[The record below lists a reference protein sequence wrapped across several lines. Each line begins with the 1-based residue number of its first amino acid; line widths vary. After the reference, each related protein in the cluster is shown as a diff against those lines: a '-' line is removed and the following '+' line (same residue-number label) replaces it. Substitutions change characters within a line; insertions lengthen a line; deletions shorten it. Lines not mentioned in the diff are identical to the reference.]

1 MIQIRI
7 SDGRIYYVRRVYK
20 MSSGAIEEAAT
31 AAATAA
37 AMTAAKK
44 E

>member
-7 SDGRIYYVRRVYK
+7 SDSRIYYVRRVYK
-20 MSSGAIEEAAT
+20 MSSGAIEEAA
-31 AAATAA
+31 AAAA